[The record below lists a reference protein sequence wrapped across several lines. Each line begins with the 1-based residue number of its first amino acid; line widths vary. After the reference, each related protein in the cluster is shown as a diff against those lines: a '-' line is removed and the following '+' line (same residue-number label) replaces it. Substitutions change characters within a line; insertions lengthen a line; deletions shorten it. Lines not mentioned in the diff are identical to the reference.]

1 MSEALKALLLRL
13 ILRGL
18 KSIDD
23 IPEAYRA
30 EIQDALDAQTEV
42 V

>member
-1 MSEALKALLLRL
+1 MSEALKALFLRL

-23 IPEAYRA
+23 IPEVYRA
-30 EIQDALDAQTEV
+30 EIQDILDSQIEEV
-42 V
+42 